1 MTHQSAPWRTET
13 RHAAGL
19 VLAVTAGLTLVLAL
33 FVGVA
38 VTSGP
43 HGVRLAVA
51 GPPAATERI
60 AAELAATAGTD
71 AFEVSPVADAAQARA
86 ALRDRT
92 VDGAIVFGSDG
103 PTVLIASAGSP
114 AIAQLLTTAAGH
126 LGADEAMAAVPVEDV
141 VPLSPDDAHGAGLP
155 AGSLPMVLAGLALGA
170 AVALS
175 LRNRWV
181 VVGAVT
187 GGAVAIGMSFAGV
200 LAWLGVIDG
209 AYLAASS
216 AIALTVAVSAL
227 VVAGLTRLIGPAGLA
242 VGALLLMIIGNPLS
256 GLASSPRLL
265 PAPWGEVGQ
274 WLPTGA
280 GGTLLRTVAYFP
292 DAAIGFPVWVLLA
305 WGGLGLAGVLLGRHG
320 SPGTG
325 AVETAAR
332 PAPHEAPAPGAGAI
346 RGAAEPVG

>member
-1 MTHQSAPWRTET
+1 MTHERTGWRAET
-13 RHAAGL
+13 RPAIGL

-38 VTSGP
+38 VNGGP

-51 GPPAATERI
+51 GPPAAAGQI
-60 AAELAATAGTD
+60 AAELAVAAGPD
-71 AFEVSPVADAAQARA
+71 AFEVDAVADSAQAEA
-86 ALRDRT
+86 ALRERT
-92 VDGAIVFGSDG
+92 VDGAIVLGPAGPAG
-103 PTVLIASAGSP
+103 PTVLVASAGSP
-114 AIAQLLTTAAGH
+114 AIAQLLTTAAAH
-126 LGADEAMAAVPVEDV
+126 LGADGAAAATPVVDV
-141 VPLSPDDAHGAGLP
+141 VPLSPDDSHGAGLP

-170 AVALS
+170 AAALS

-181 VVGAVT
+181 VLGAVA
-187 GGAVAIGMSFAGV
+187 GGAVAIGLSFAGV

-227 VVAGLTRLIGPAGLA
+227 VVAGSTRLLGSAGLA

-256 GLASSPRLL
+256 GIASSPRLL
-265 PAPWGEVGQ
+265 PAPWGEFGQ

-280 GGTLLRTVAYFP
+280 GGTLLRSVAYFP

-305 WGGLGLAGVLLGRHG
+305 WGALGLLGVLLGRRGPSVTRVHPAG
-320 SPGTG
+320 NTERTAPARH
-325 AVETAAR
+325 AVE
-332 PAPHEAPAPGAGAI
+332 
-346 RGAAEPVG
+346 PVT